1 MVVYAIHQRGASY
14 QTAFAVV
21 PPLFVITG
29 IFPLFLD
36 LKRNARELVDSR
48 VGPEQQRKIQDRA
61 NYEMDLD
68 AILAARRRA
77 SVNALNRFRSSGP
90 DYDKFNFVKKFSD
103 AMSRHRQ
110 GSESSTAYNEGSGSS
125 QSG

>member
-1 MVVYAIHQRGASY
+1 MYAIHQRGASY

-21 PPLFVITG
+21 PPLLVITG

-36 LKRNARELVDSR
+36 LKRDARSLVDSR
-48 VGPEQQRKIQDRA
+48 VGPEQQRRIQDRA
-61 NYEMDLD
+61 NDEMELD

-77 SVNALNRFRSSGP
+77 SVNGLNGFGGSSP
-90 DYDKFNFVKKFSD
+90 DYDKFNFVKKLSD

-110 GSESSTAYNEGSGSS
+110 GSEQSTAYNGGSGSS
-125 QSG
+125 QAG